1 MTVFQKAQR
10 LKAKV
15 RLGLCGPSG
24 SGKTYSALLI
34 ASGLTSRKIFVID
47 TEKGSALLEQGK
59 PGIPEFF
66 HAGLTPPYSPDR
78 YIQYIEA
85 ALQEGAACIIID
97 SLTHAWTGTG
107 GILDE
112 HDRIASGK
120 NDNRW
125 TAWRHLTP
133 AHNRLIDTML
143 NCDAHLIATMRT
155 KTAWEVVND
164 ENGKKKPVKIGL
176 KPEQREGMEYEFTVV
191 LDLSVEGHV
200 ATSSKDRTSL
210 FDGRRIVPSKET
222 GIQVKTWLNQGADPI
237 QISQDLLSQYKTVV
251 DTVAGIDQLENW
263 YRINREGFG
272 MLTPPHLDEL
282 LKYCAERKQALN
294 HGAGGSPRQ

>member
-10 LKAKV
+10 RRAKV

-34 ASGLTSRKIFVID
+34 ASGITSKKIFMID

-59 PGIPEFF
+59 PGIPEFY
-66 HAGLTPPYSPDR
+66 HAELTPPYSPAR
-78 YIQYIEA
+78 YIQYIQTA
-85 ALQEGAACIIID
+85 INEGAACIIID

-112 HDRIASGK
+112 HGRIASSK
-120 NDNRW
+120 NNNSW
-125 TAWRHLTP
+125 SAWRHLTP
-133 AHNRLIDTML
+133 EHNRLIDTML

-155 KTAWEVVND
+155 KTAWEVVD
-164 ENGKKKPVKIGL
+164 GENGKKQPVKLGL

-191 LDLSVEGHV
+191 LDLSVAGHV

-210 FDGRRIVPSKET
+210 FDGRHVVPSKDT
-222 GIQVKTWLNQGADPI
+222 GVQIRTWLNQGADAV
-237 QISQDLLSQYKTVV
+237 QISHELLTQYKTVV
-251 DTVAGIDQLENW
+251 DTVAGISQLENW
-263 YRINREGFG
+263 YRINKAEFG

-294 HGAGGSPRQ
+294 NGAGHSPTQ